1 MPESQ
6 LLLSFAVA
14 AILIELT
21 PGPNMAYLAMLSVAH
36 GRRAGLSAVAGIAA
50 GLLGAGLAAALGLA
64 ALIDAVPAIY
74 QALRWAGVVYLF
86 WLAWEGWRG
95 SETSAVE
102 TRSVGLGGGVYFRRG
117 LVTNLLNPKAFLF
130 YIAVLPRFVD
140 PSQPVTPQTIVLSL
154 VYVAIA
160 TAIHA
165 GIAVLAGATQRLS
178 VVTKHGSAIRR
189 ILAVALAGV
198 AVWLAF
204 ATAR

>member
-6 LLLSFAVA
+6 LLVSFAVA
-14 AILIELT
+14 ATLIELT
-21 PGPNMAYLAMLSVAH
+21 PGPNMAYLAMLSVEQ

-64 ALIDAVPAIY
+64 ALIDAVPAVY
-74 QALRWAGVVYLF
+74 QVLRWAGVAYLF

-95 SETSAVE
+95 SESSAAE
-102 TRSVGLGGGVYFRRG
+102 ARPRDRSESVYFRRG
-117 LVTNLLNPKAFLF
+117 LITNLLNPKAFLF
-130 YIAVLPRFVD
+130 YIAVLPRFIE
-140 PSQPVTPQTIVLSL
+140 PSLPVTSQTIVLSL

-160 TAIHA
+160 TAIHTA
-165 GIAVLAGATQRLS
+165 IAILAGTAQRLT
-178 VVTKHGSAIRR
+178 VVTGHSRAIRR